1 MGHGARNGGRS
12 MVRGATDDEDL
23 TQHLFVAVS
32 RLMRS
37 LRRATPTPLGQSA
50 VTALATTVAV
60 GPLRAGD
67 LAAREG
73 VSAPTMTRIIAAL
86 EAAGY
91 VVRESDPADGRASLV
106 RATADGEALITGN
119 RSAVARVLRARVAT
133 LTAGQRAALAAAL
146 PALDTLADD

>member
-1 MGHGARNGGRS
+1 MGDGARSGGRS
-12 MVRGATDDEDL
+12 MVRGATEEDL
-23 TQHLFVAVS
+23 TQHLFVAMS

-37 LRRATPTPLGQSA
+37 LRRATPTPLGHSA
-50 VTALATTVAV
+50 VTALATTVVA

-86 EAAGY
+86 ETAGY
-91 VVRESDPADGRASLV
+91 VVRQPDPADGRASLV
-106 RATADGEALITGN
+106 RATPEGEALITGN
-119 RSAVARVLRARVAT
+119 RSAIARVLRARVAA

-146 PALDTLADD
+146 PALDSLADD